1 MPNGFNNRPPLGQS
15 ILDNAI
21 GGNLSGIFS
30 TRPVAK
36 YASGARCVLK
46 INGKLVGFAF
56 GVTWRINTTYTEINT
71 IDDVLPA
78 ELVPQRITVDGSLS
92 ALHVPGQSATT
103 ELWQSDVL
111 SFLFHQYIRIEVR
124 DSQTDQLLFF
134 TDKAVVTSRQE
145 DIRVDQLSNVT
156 LNFRAIGWRDE
167 KPPET
172 PENFNRRAPNQTG
185 DAGLLTNLSSR
196 LQLPKF
202 GESTVPSAPSP
213 SIGNFKLGG

>member
-36 YASGARCVLK
+36 YSSGARCVLK

-56 GVTWRINTTYTEINT
+56 GITWRINTTYTEINT

-78 ELVPQRITVDGSLS
+78 ELVPQRITVEGSLS
-92 ALHVPGQSATT
+92 ALHIPGQNATT
-103 ELWQSDVL
+103 EMWQPDVL

-124 DSQTDQLLFF
+124 DSQTDQLLFL
-134 TDKAVVTSRQE
+134 TD
-145 DIRVDQLSNVT
+145 
-156 LNFRAIGWRDE
+156 
-167 KPPET
+167 
-172 PENFNRRAPNQTG
+172 
-185 DAGLLTNLSSR
+185 
-196 LQLPKF
+196 
-202 GESTVPSAPSP
+202 
-213 SIGNFKLGG
+213 